1 MSLRDLPKSLID
13 AVCEVVVDS
22 TEKHQ
27 KLVAQ
32 LRAEGLQ
39 RFGVK
44 RESQL
49 TESDQKALY
58 AWIQTRL
65 HEASCGCEHDVAKED
80 HMPGDEVLYNKDGEI
95 KKQMDEDDTA
105 DKDYDGDGEVESGS
119 DEYLG
124 SRDKAIKA
132 AMKNEE
138 DSEDDVEL
146 SENVAI
152 GASELATN
160 GAVGVANA
168 ALAKPKH
175 ADVIRDTDPTT
186 GVTEYRLLLQYAT
199 NEGTRIYPPTNLP
212 GARSVA
218 DLRSL
223 VDGLPDFNEAVDSAL
238 VHASTMNES
247 YEQISVLSRQDV
259 SQVIQT
265 MRTTLGV
272 RNVDVDDYKSGND
285 RVVEFSTKIND
296 LYVTLIIEPSK
307 KMKGKYVGVIH
318 QEFGTSPIDTITT
331 TPFDL
336 KDISKSLT
344 SSGAGSIK
352 SALSKVDS
360 DPDNNILQESVKK
373 LNESVTVV
381 VSGDIHNMSGK
392 IIAKDGTKIQVSS
405 KQELASKLKIKL
417 NDLFADSDHE
427 KKFDTILAKKETAYV
442 YVDPYQH
449 DMNDTISLGVATS
462 EKEATKQYNDS
473 AGDI

>member
-146 SENVAI
+146 SENVAL

-238 VHASTMNES
+238 VHASTMNEA
-247 YEQISVLSRQDV
+247 YEQI
-259 SQVIQT
+259 
-265 MRTTLGV
+265 
-272 RNVDVDDYKSGND
+272 
-285 RVVEFSTKIND
+285 
-296 LYVTLIIEPSK
+296 
-307 KMKGKYVGVIH
+307 
-318 QEFGTSPIDTITT
+318 
-331 TPFDL
+331 
-336 KDISKSLT
+336 
-344 SSGAGSIK
+344 
-352 SALSKVDS
+352 
-360 DPDNNILQESVKK
+360 
-373 LNESVTVV
+373 NESVTVV
-381 VSGDIHNMSGK
+381 VSGDIHNISGG

-427 KKFDTILAKKETAYV
+427 KKFDRILAKKGTAYV